1 MSLNRLT
8 IPMSL
13 NRLMTLIR
21 TVTEPDTIR
30 RVTKDLT
37 SRSEL
42 TDTIRPVSYEEADT
56 IVAVLE

>member
-1 MSLNRLT
+1 
-8 IPMSL
+8 MSL

-30 RVTKDLT
+30 RVTKDRT